1 MNPSFYYRKPKKN
14 QAQAMVE
21 FMLVLPLLV
30 VLLYGIIEVSRLVF
44 IFASVANASRQA
56 ARYGAV
62 AGETESGYYYQD
74 CEGIRDVANRSAIIV
89 DFDEINITYDRG
101 ITPDGTQ
108 IQITSDVD
116 PSPDVSTCP
125 IEDNIIRNGDRIIVQ
140 VTASY
145 EPIISLLPLEP
156 FTIVSASARTFL
168 ISVPIVGSAMPLS
181 FAAESATPSKAPT
194 ETPPGLEIPTETAT
208 PVSTDKPPATGSAG
222 GITPQSGFAT
232 NTQFAPTN
240 PANGGSP
247 QPPALTFTPFRTP
260 LPTFTPSVT
269 PTAISCNG
277 ITGISHGPL
286 VIDDN
291 IMEMSIDN
299 RTGHTL
305 HVAQVY
311 VEWNHDTGHQPG
323 NDPTLHLQQIQLAS
337 QSWSGDINS
346 PSAYISTFFPSI
358 PPGESIV
365 EFIFHQDY
373 SISDGTERII
383 ITLGTPGCINYPI
396 DSRH

>member
-1 MNPSFYYRKPKKN
+1 MKPIFYRRAKNN

-62 AGETESGYYYQD
+62 AGATESGYYYQD
-74 CEGIRDVANRSAIIV
+74 CEGIRDIANRSAIIV

-101 ITPDGTQ
+101 ITADGTQ
-108 IQITSDVD
+108 IQISSDID
-116 PSPDVSTCP
+116 PSPDISTCP

-140 VTASY
+140 VSASY
-145 EPIISLLPLEP
+145 EPIIPILPIDP

-181 FAAESATPSKAPT
+181 FAAESATPSTVPT
-194 ETPPGLEIPTETAT
+194 ETPLGLETPTTTAIPF
-208 PVSTDKPPATGSAG
+208 STNVPPPTGSAG
-222 GITPQSGFAT
+222 GITPPVGFAT

-240 PANGGSP
+240 PASGSP
-247 QPPALTFTPFRTP
+247 LPPTLTFTSTKTP
-260 LPTFTPSVT
+260 PPSMTPSIT

-277 ITGISHGPL
+277 ITGVSHGPL
-286 VIDDN
+286 WVHDN
-291 IMEMSIDN
+291 IMEMRIDN

-305 HVAQVY
+305 NATQVY
-311 VEWNHDTGHQPG
+311 VEWNHDTGHVSG
-323 NDPTLHLQQIQLAS
+323 NDTSLHLQQILLDS
-337 QSWSGDINS
+337 QSWSGDIHS
-346 PSAYISTFFPSI
+346 PSAYIPAFYPSI

-365 EFIFHQDY
+365 TFVFHQNY
-373 SISDGTERII
+373 NLKDGTERII
-383 ITLGTPGCINYPI
+383 ITIGTPGCVSYPI
-396 DSRH
+396 DSSH

>member
-1 MNPSFYYRKPKKN
+1 MNSYLKKLSKKR

-62 AGETESGYYYQD
+62 AGEIQNGYYYQD
-74 CEGIRDVANRSAIIV
+74 CDGIRDVANRSAIIV

-108 IQITSDVD
+108 IQISDIN
-116 PSPDVSTCP
+116 PSPDEDTCP
-125 IEDNIIRNGDRIIVQ
+125 IEENILRNGDRIIVQ

-145 EPIISLLPLEP
+145 EPIISLLPLDP

-181 FAAESATPSKAPT
+181 FAAESATPSIVPT
-194 ETPPGLEIPTETAT
+194 GTLPGFETPTMTELPPPTIVPSAT
-208 PVSTDKPPATGSAG
+208 RNAG
-222 GITPQSGFAT
+222 GITPPVGFAT
-232 NTQFAPTN
+232 NTQFAPTGS
-240 PANGGSP
+240 ANSSP
-247 QPPALTFTPFRTP
+247 QPPIITFTPSKTP
-260 LPTFTPSVT
+260 LPTSTPSIT

-277 ITGISHGPL
+277 ITGVSHGPL
-286 VIDDN
+286 WMHDN

-305 HVAQVY
+305 NATQVY
-311 VEWNHDTGHQPG
+311 VEWNHDRGHSLG
-323 NDPTLHLQQIQLAS
+323 NDASLRLQQILLAT
-337 QSWSGDINS
+337 QSWNGDIHS
-346 PSAYISTFFPSI
+346 PSAYIPVFYPSI
-358 PPGESIV
+358 PPGESIIQ
-365 EFIFHQDY
+365 FIFHQDY
-373 SISDGTERII
+373 DLTDGTERII
-383 ITLGTPGCINYPI
+383 ITIGTPGCVNYPI
-396 DSRH
+396 DSQH

>member
-1 MNPSFYYRKPKKN
+1 MNPPIYRQPKKN

-56 ARYGAV
+56 ARYGAA
-62 AGETESGYYYQD
+62 AGKTEDGYYYQN

-101 ITPDGTQ
+101 ITADGTQ
-108 IQITSDVD
+108 IQISSDVD
-116 PSPDVSTCP
+116 PNPDVSTCP

-145 EPIISLLPLEP
+145 EPILPILPIDP

-181 FAAESATPSKAPT
+181 FAAESATPSTVPT
-194 ETPPGLEIPTETAT
+194 DTPPGIETAT
-208 PVSTDKPPATGSAG
+208 ATALPVSTIIPSPTNSSG
-222 GITPQSGFAT
+222 GITLPPGLPT
-232 NTQFAPTN
+232 NTQLA
-240 PANGGSP
+240 PANGSP
-247 QPPALTFTPFRTP
+247 LPPTLTFTPFRTP
-260 LPTFTPSVT
+260 KPTFTPSIT

-277 ITGISHGPL
+277 ITGVSHGPL
-286 VIDDN
+286 RIRDN
-291 IMEMSIDN
+291 IMQMTIDN

-305 HVAQVY
+305 NASQIY
-311 VEWNHDTGHQPG
+311 VEWNHDTGHSSG
-323 NDPTLHLQQIQLAS
+323 NDASLHLQEILLAS
-337 QSWSGDINS
+337 QSWNGDLHS
-346 PSAYISTFFPSI
+346 PSAYITAFYPTI
-358 PPGESIV
+358 PPGESVIQFV
-365 EFIFHQDY
+365 FHQNYDLA
-373 SISDGTERII
+373 DGTERII
-383 ITLGTPGCINYPI
+383 ITIGTPGCVNYPI
-396 DSRH
+396 DSSH